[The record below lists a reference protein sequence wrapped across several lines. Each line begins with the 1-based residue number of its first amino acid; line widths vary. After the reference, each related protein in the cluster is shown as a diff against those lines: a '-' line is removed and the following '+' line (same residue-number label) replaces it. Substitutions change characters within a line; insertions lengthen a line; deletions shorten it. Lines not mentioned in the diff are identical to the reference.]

1 MEEVWNWY
9 SDDDMI
15 RYAVAILLWVYKE
28 KATMTKNI
36 TIFPYR
42 EAVKS
47 ILLAKP
53 VKVGSAP

>member
-1 MEEVWNWY
+1 
-9 SDDDMI
+9 
-15 RYAVAILLWVYKE
+15 
-28 KATMTKNI
+28 MTKNI